1 MRDIRKLKV
10 IGFVLRETGADR
22 IIAGFLAFM
31 LVCATVIALIEP
43 GIHTWGEAL

>member
-1 MRDIRKLKV
+1 MRKLKV

-31 LVCATVIALIEP
+31 LVCATVMALIEP
-43 GIHTWGEAL
+43 EIHT